1 MLRCLVIAAAL
12 ELAACSV
19 QADGGAE
26 CAGSKCDDPGDHP
39 DSGPDAGGDLC
50 TDQAGVMPDR
60 WIAGGPDCGSEPA
73 IQVHAYDPDTFILRQ
88 SLCTSPEAPFLYLL
102 FGDDRALLEDT
113 GDNVGGITIPLVDT
127 VEQLMAERRAATGQ
141 ASLELVV
148 VNSHA
153 HGDHVAYNDELQ
165 GRAGITVVGFT
176 ADRIS
181 DFFGFE
187 WPAGQAEV
195 DLGGRV
201 VDLFPIPGH
210 EANHIALYDRRDGL
224 LLTGDTL
231 YPGRLFIDD
240 FATYRASI
248 SRLVDFTA
256 ARPVCHVLGT
266 HIEMT
271 TSPGQDYEFG
281 VDHHPD
287 EHELP
292 LGREHVLELQG
303 ALDAMKG
310 VPARE
315 VHDDFV
321 IFPL

>member
-1 MLRCLVIAAAL
+1 MLRGLGILVSV

-19 QADGGAE
+19 PGDGNAE
-26 CAGSKCDDPGDHP
+26 CAGSKCDDLGDRA
-39 DSGPDAGGDLC
+39 DSGPDAGDPC
-50 TDQAGVMPDR
+50 TDRAGVLPER
-60 WIAGGPDCGSEPA
+60 WIAGGPDCGSEPS

-102 FGDDRALLEDT
+102 FGEERALLEDT
-113 GDNVGGITIPLVDT
+113 GDNVGGITIPLVET
-127 VEQLMAERRAATGQ
+127 VEQLVAERRAATGQ
-141 ASLELVV
+141 ASLELLV

-153 HGDHVAYNDELQ
+153 HGDHVAYNSDLEA
-165 GRAGITVVGFT
+165 RPGITVVGFT
-176 ADRIS
+176 SDRIS
-181 DFFGFE
+181 DFFDFE
-187 WPAGQAEV
+187 WPEGTAEV

-210 EANHIALYDRRDGL
+210 EANHIALYDRQSRL

-240 FATYRASI
+240 FVAYQASI
-248 SRLVDFTA
+248 SRLVDFVA
-256 ARPVCHVLGT
+256 AQPVCQLLGA
-266 HIEMT
+266 HIEMSRT
-271 TSPGQDYEFG
+271 PGQEYEFG

-292 LGREHVLELQG
+292 LGRDHLLELRD
-303 ALDAMKG
+303 ALDRMNG

-315 VHDDFV
+315 THDDFV
-321 IFPL
+321 IVPL

>member
-1 MLRCLVIAAAL
+1 MLRCLGILASVA
-12 ELAACSV
+12 LAACSV
-19 QADGGAE
+19 SGGDGDDE
-26 CAGSKCDDPGDHP
+26 CAGSKCDDPGDRG
-39 DSGPDAGGDLC
+39 DSGPDGPDGGAAACD
-50 TDQAGVMPDR
+50 GVLPAQ

-88 SLCTSPEAPFLYLL
+88 SLCTSPEGPFLYLL
-102 FGDDRALLEDT
+102 FGEDRALLEDT
-113 GDNVGGITIPLVDT
+113 GDDVGVSIPLVDT
-127 VEQLMAERRAATGQ
+127 VEQLLADRRADTGQ
-141 ASLELVV
+141 AELELVV

-153 HGDHVAYNDELQ
+153 HGDHVAYNQELE

-176 ADRIS
+176 SDRIS
-181 DFFGFE
+181 DFFDVE
-187 WPAGQAEV
+187 WPGGRAEV

-210 EANHIALYDRRDGL
+210 EANHIALYDRRDQL

-240 FATYRASI
+240 FATYQASI
-248 SRLVDFTA
+248 SRLVDFTS

-271 TSPGQDYEFG
+271 RTPGEEYDFG
-281 VDHHPD
+281 ADHHPD

-292 LGREHVLELQG
+292 LGRDHLLELRD
-303 ALDAMKG
+303 ALDRMDGA
-310 VPARE
+310 PARE
-315 VHDDFV
+315 THDDFV
-321 IFPL
+321 IVPL